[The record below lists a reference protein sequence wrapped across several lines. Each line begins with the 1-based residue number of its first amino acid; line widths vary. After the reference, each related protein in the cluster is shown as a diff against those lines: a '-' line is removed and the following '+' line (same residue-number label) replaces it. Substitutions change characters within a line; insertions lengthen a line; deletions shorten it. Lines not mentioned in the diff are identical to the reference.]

1 LFNPV
6 VACLPQEGQSNEDQ
20 SDQLNVNPGVEDGL
34 QRRRN
39 FATVI
44 LVSSLMMSLPA
55 AAAESAIAED
65 MHPIMT
71 DKYWV
76 NVGGFFAARDL
87 DASVD
92 GGLGSKNVSW
102 DFESSLDLDDKPDLL
117 MSEFGWQY
125 GKDWGLSFQYFRTDR
140 YSNKTLDKTIEWE
153 DLIFN
158 VGVDISATSKIAVT
172 RLFFSRRFWDG
183 GRHSV
188 RLGAG
193 IHLLEVAATI
203 SGEATLDDM
212 STGYRTGAASA
223 SFPVPDVGVWY
234 RYSPSDRWL
243 LNARLDWF
251 SADVG
256 DFKGSVWNFAAG
268 ANFRITEHFGIGL
281 SYQLFEINGRVRET
295 YWRGAFRTRLTGP
308 NLHMTAHW

>member
-1 LFNPV
+1 VYLF
-6 VACLPQEGQSNEDQ
+6 QERKSNEDQ
-20 SDQLNVNPGVEDGL
+20 SDQLLMNRGVENGPKRL
-34 QRRRN
+34 RN
-39 FATVI
+39 LVTVI
-44 LVSSLMMSLPA
+44 LTSSLVMSMPVV
-55 AAAESAIAED
+55 AAESAIAED

-76 NVGGFFAARDL
+76 NMGVFFAARDL
-87 DASVD
+87 DASIE
-92 GGLGSKNVSW
+92 GGLGIANASW
-102 DFESSLDLDDKPDLL
+102 DFESSMGLDDKPDLF
-117 MSEFGWQY
+117 MTEFGWQY
-125 GKDWGLSFQYFRTDR
+125 GEDWGLSLQYFRSDR
-140 YSNKTLDKTIEWE
+140 HANKTLEETIEWG

-158 VGVDISATSKIAVT
+158 VGVDVSATSKIAIT

-193 IHLLEVAATI
+193 IHLLEAAVTI
-203 SGEATLDDM
+203 GGEVTLDDM
-212 STGYRTGAASA
+212 STEYRTGAASA

-268 ANFRITEHFGIGL
+268 ANLRITEHFGIGL
-281 SYQLFEINGRVRET
+281 SYQLFEIDGLVRET
-295 YWRGAFRTRLTGP
+295 YWRGSIRTRLTGP